1 MKTREKPRGQAM
13 VEFALV
19 FPVFVLLLVG
29 LFDFGRAIWVNDT
42 LSTAAREAGRYA
54 VVHGG
59 SPSTLCPAGPPAPK
73 SNAPQ
78 SDCPPYPS
86 GTAYPQGSRQAI
98 KDVAQRWAAGASSS
112 VTVSVCYGTV
122 ATCSGDV
129 DAVGATNAPHTPV
142 TVRVSATVALSV
154 PSLFGFDSFTFSS
167 SSTML
172 VNN

>member
-1 MKTREKPRGQAM
+1 MKTREKARGQAM

-29 LFDFGRAIWVNDT
+29 IFDFGRVIWVNDT

-59 SPSTLCPAGPPAPK
+59 SPTTSCPAGPPAPK
-73 SNAPQ
+73 SNTQP
-78 SDCPPYPS
+78 DTTCPPYPNA
-86 GTAYPQGSRQAI
+86 AYPRGSRQAI
-98 KDVAQRWAAGASSS
+98 KDVAQRWAAGASSA
-112 VTVSVCYGTV
+112 VTVSVCYGAVT
-122 ATCSGDV
+122 TCTGDV

-142 TVRVSATVALSV
+142 TVRVSATVRLSV
-154 PSLFGFDSFTFSS
+154 PSLFGFGSFAFSS